1 MSIKDTAKALLKK
14 GVAAGDE
21 ELINMANEL
30 LESLNPPEP
39 KNKPRLDEDYIAPSK
54 NENAQPDSQGRR
66 AKTESIDTK
75 KRENEFVDDGTEHKN
90 EITPDYVP
98 SPRARKSFKK
108 VKMIC
113 TRCDKSFDVHPIH
126 KRENYICNSC
136 IKK

>member
-1 MSIKDTAKALLKK
+1 MSIKDTAKALLEK

-39 KNKPRLDEDYIAPSK
+39 KNKPSLDEDYIAPSK

-66 AKTESIDTK
+66 AKTEPIGSK
-75 KRENEFVDDGTEHKN
+75 KRENEFVDDGTEHKD

-108 VKMIC
+108 VTMIC
-113 TRCDKSFDVHPIH
+113 TRCDKSFNVHPVH